1 MLEGVELM
9 RGIER
14 FGRGY
19 VQRFIARS
27 RNVNDI
33 LNYLRA
39 EWVLEMVKVTP
50 FVTVD
55 LVNFEKITNY
65 PATAKEG

>member
-1 MLEGVELM
+1 MLEGAELM

-27 RNVNDI
+27 RNMNDV

-39 EWVLEMVKVTP
+39 EWVLEMFKMTP
-50 FVTVD
+50 FATVD
-55 LVNFEKITNY
+55 LVNFEKITND
-65 PATAKEG
+65 PVAAKEG